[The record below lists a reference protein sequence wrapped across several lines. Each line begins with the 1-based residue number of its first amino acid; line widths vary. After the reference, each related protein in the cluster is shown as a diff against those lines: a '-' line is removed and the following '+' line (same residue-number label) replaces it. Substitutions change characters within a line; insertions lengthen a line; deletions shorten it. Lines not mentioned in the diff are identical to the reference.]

1 MIISSPDFLI
11 VLLLKLVFGSFS
23 QIKKCVYYLIKPN
36 IVSIIEKDYDN
47 DFNYTHK
54 FLLIVICSVIIG
66 FAEIYF
72 FYR

>member
-23 QIKKCVYYLIKPN
+23 QIKKWFYYLIKPN